1 MRFRSPLMAACS
13 LQLSGSRPVAP
24 APSNDAPGPT
34 PARGPTAP
42 TPEPS
47 VKEEAE
53 SFLDGLGIVPERPM
67 EFFKAI
73 FDDSDDEDDPP
84 PPRRTRRSPS
94 PQRNRPSA
102 MDNGVESRRPVEVHT
117 TVSGPAPPPGGLP
130 ASAGD
135 KRSAARDEDEER
147 RFSKKAKKESKKESK
162 KKSKKSKKEKKSK
175 KSKRSRRDR
184 SDSSS
189 DSDS

>member
-1 MRFRSPLMAACS
+1 
-13 LQLSGSRPVAP
+13 
-24 APSNDAPGPT
+24 
-34 PARGPTAP
+34 
-42 TPEPS
+42 
-47 VKEEAE
+47 
-53 SFLDGLGIVPERPM
+53 M

-102 MDNGVESRRPVEVHT
+102 MDNGVEGRRPVEVHM

-135 KRSAARDEDEER
+135 KRSAARDEDDER

-162 KKSKKSKKEKKSK
+162 KKSKKSKKEKKEK
-175 KSKRSRRDR
+175 KEAKGAAKDWDE
-184 SDSSS
+184 SD
-189 DSDS
+189 